1 VSLVTLQPDSP
12 WTRRWRRLRLLI
24 TGLLVATMLGGC
36 VIRVAYNQLD
46 WLALWYIEDYFELDR
61 AQEPEAK
68 RLISGTLTWHRATQ
82 LPKYAAL
89 ARRVREDVET
99 GVDGEFLAARYAE
112 VVELW
117 DALLQHV
124 APDLAR
130 LLQTLSDEQVEALFA
145 RLAEKNSELEDDYS
159 GVSLEE
165 RRGKQDKEIIRAFRR
180 FTGKLNT
187 SQEALVT
194 GQTAQMHDLSSDW
207 LRRRAVWQGEFRVL
221 LAGRKSDPTF
231 VDRFTDLVLNPNQ
244 FDASGY
250 RGLVEEN
257 RQRSFRLV
265 AEVLG
270 TLTPAQAKHLQK
282 SLKTYADDFDSLV
295 SASNSEPGSP

>member
-1 VSLVTLQPDSP
+1 MSVVTLPPDSQ
-12 WTRRWRRLRLLI
+12 WTRRWRALRLLI
-24 TGLLVATMLGGC
+24 TGLLVTITLGGC

-61 AQEPEAK
+61 AQEPQAK
-68 RLISGTLTWHRATQ
+68 RLISRTLTWHRATQ
-82 LPKYAAL
+82 LPQYATL
-89 ARRVREDVET
+89 ARKVLEGAETSVDED
-99 GVDGEFLAARYAE
+99 FLAARYAE

-117 DALLQHV
+117 DGLLQHV

-130 LLQTLSDEQVEALFA
+130 LLQTLSDEQVESLFA
-145 RLAEKNSELEDDYS
+145 RLAEENRELEDDYS

-165 RRGKQDKEIIRAFRR
+165 RRAKQDKEITRAFRR
-180 FTGKLNT
+180 FTGKLNAA
-187 SQEALVT
+187 QEVLVT

-221 LAGRKSDPTF
+221 MAGRKADPAF
-231 VDRFTDLVLNPNQ
+231 VGRFTDLVLNPNQ
-244 FDASGY
+244 FDAPGY
-250 RGLVEEN
+250 RDLVEEN

-270 TLTPAQAKHLQK
+270 TLTTAQAKQLQK
-282 SLKTYADDFDSLV
+282 NLKTYADDFESLV
-295 SASNSEPGSP
+295 RASNPEPGSR